1 MALNYLDLNSDTRK
15 FMLSEIEYDKE
26 HDNFYRSNYLT
37 PQGKEQWPGLLEES
51 IEHDDAWLEDEIKRR
66 RLLAEFH
73 TRRTPSGGTTQARVP
88 FTAATTLAE
97 GEFNRLY
104 ARGLCASVIAEGGQT
119 VEAYRA
125 RASVKPRPES
135 EAIIGKKFI
144 ARDVL
149 HDLRT
154 HAGVESALG
163 VPPGP
168 NSGIS
173 VKK

>member
-1 MALNYLDLNSDTRK
+1 MALNYLDLNNETRK
-15 FMLSEIEYDKE
+15 FMMDEIQYDKE
-26 HDNFYRSNYLT
+26 QDNFYRSNYLT
-37 PQGKEQWPGLLEES
+37 PQGKEQWPSLLEES
-51 IEHDDAWLEDEIKRR
+51 IAHDDAWLEEQITRR
-66 RLLAEFH
+66 GLLAQFH
-73 TRRTPSGGTTQARVP
+73 TRKKPTGGTTQAKVP
-88 FTAATTLAE
+88 VTAAATLAE

-104 ARGLCASVIAEGGQT
+104 ARGLCARVIAEGGQT

-125 RASVKPRPES
+125 RASVNPRPES
-135 EAIIGKKFI
+135 QAIIGRTFI
-144 ARDVL
+144 ARDII

-154 HAGVESALG
+154 NPGVDSTLG